1 MNFAEWEPIYRAIL
15 DDFGFDRS
23 ADERAR
29 DDLAVAAE
37 PFDESRLDCRG
48 LTVAVVGAAP
58 SLAENLAAAEAADR
72 VFAAST
78 AADVCLAGDVDVD
91 CMVTDLDKNP
101 ETGAELSAAGVPVA
115 VHAHGDNRPALDT
128 WLPRYEMSNVLATTQ
143 AAPRGAV
150 VNHGGFTDGDR
161 AAFLADAAGAERLV
175 FAGWDFDDPSVAPVK
190 LKKLRWAER
199 LLFVLERR
207 RDETFSV
214 LDGRRDALDP
224 EPYGTT

>member
-1 MNFAEWEPIYRAIL
+1 
-15 DDFGFDRS
+15 
-23 ADERAR
+23 
-29 DDLAVAAE
+29 
-37 PFDESRLDCRG
+37 
-48 LTVAVVGAAP
+48 
-58 SLAENLAAAEAADR
+58 
-72 VFAAST
+72 
-78 AADVCLAGDVDVD
+78 
-91 CMVTDLDKNP
+91 
-101 ETGAELSAAGVPVA
+101 
-115 VHAHGDNRPALDT
+115 
-128 WLPRYEMSNVLATTQ
+128 MSNVLATTQ

-150 VNHGGFTDGDR
+150 GNHGGFTDGDR

>member
-29 DDLAVAAE
+29 DDLAAVAE

-58 SLAENLAAAEAADR
+58 SLADDLTAAAAADR

-78 AADVCLAGDVDVD
+78 AVDVCLDAGVDVD

-101 ETGAELSAAGVPVA
+101 ETGADLSAGGTPVA
-115 VHAHGDNRPALDT
+115 VHAHGDNRSALET
-128 WLPRYEMSNVLATTQ
+128 WLPRYEMSSVLATTQ

-175 FAGWDFDDPSVAPVK
+175 FAGWDFDDPSVDAMK
-190 LKKLRWAER
+190 RKKLRWAER
-199 LLFVLERR
+199 LLYVLERR
-207 RDETFSV
+207 RDGAFSV
-214 LDGRRDALDP
+214 LDGRRDALDVD
-224 EPYGTT
+224 PYGTN